1 MTNTTDNTNAAAEKV
16 TWQLNALTEALG
28 DLTLTV
34 SDSLSVGRG
43 SDNDVVLGSKQVSRN
58 HAVLNVLDGQLYVT
72 DLASSNGTFINEQRL
87 EGNTSTSLQADDTIG
102 FASFSFQVKA
112 PTSAATPMND
122 SLQSAPVMT
131 GDTPATTSTDNG
143 VMAEEPVVK
152 ETGIEDML
160 PATADSVDAVP
171 VESASEP
178 LVESESEATTDINT
192 SNQAVVEEAVVQ
204 KPVIEESTIDEPAI
218 NEQAVN
224 ESVVK
229 QTGIEELLPSTGN
242 VEPVTTDSVV
252 GSAPV
257 TNTTMADEVAN
268 QESVTEET
276 FAQESIIQDS
286 VIEEPVVKETG
297 IDEVLSATD
306 TVESTPVAAT
316 PAASVH
322 NEPLV
327 EQPVVHE
334 EPIVREAPVV
344 REEPATKPEHDKTTK
359 TALQEEADPDVLRA
373 KQAATA
379 QFSGTANLGQPRD
392 LGTEGNNAMDQAIN
406 NPANAGH
413 IEKKPSGGWFIWVFI
428 AILIIGLALWL
439 FNMGGV

>member
-58 HAVLNVLDGQLYVT
+58 HAVLSVLDGQLYVK

-87 EGNTSTSLQADDTIG
+87 EGNTSTPLQADDAIG
-102 FASFSFQVKA
+102 FASFSFQVSA
-112 PTSAATPMND
+112 PTSAATPMTE
-122 SLQSAPVMT
+122 SLPSAPVMT
-131 GDTPATTSTDNG
+131 EDTPATTSTDNG

-152 ETGIEDML
+152 ETGVEDML
-160 PATADSVDAVP
+160 PATAASVDAVP

-178 LVESESEATTDINT
+178 TADTNTGNTNT
-192 SNQAVVEEAVVQ
+192 SNQAVVEEAVAQ
-204 KPVIEESTIDEPAI
+204 EPVIEESTIEEPAI
-218 NEQAVN
+218 HEQAVN

-229 QTGIEELLPSTGN
+229 QTGIEELLPSTDN

-257 TNTTMADEVAN
+257 TTTIMADEVVN
-268 QESVTEET
+268 QESVT
-276 FAQESIIQDS
+276 QEL
-286 VIEEPVVKETG
+286 VTEEPVVKETG

-316 PAASVH
+316 SAASVQD
-322 NEPLV
+322 EPLV

-334 EPIVREAPVV
+334 EPVV